1 MRYVCKEEESVW
13 YNQRSGGQQEQRHI
27 PGGEELWHCSVR
39 GGRGDIVRICPTL
52 DSHLRRTFNNTGNE
66 IEDVKKFVGIDYVFV
81 NGFQLLLNRVYD
93 RIGFGQIKEF
103 ERIIKLSGIDMS
115 VESTRHRQNDNDN
128 KDKSSPQP
136 IRLHPNTVPD

>member
-1 MRYVCKEEESVW
+1 M
-13 YNQRSGGQQEQRHI
+13 
-27 PGGEELWHCSVR
+27 
-39 GGRGDIVRICPTL
+39 RICPTL
-52 DSHLRRTFNNTGNE
+52 DSHLWKTFDNNTGNE

-115 VESTRHRQNDNDN
+115 VENIAEIKKGT
-128 KDKSSPQP
+128 
-136 IRLHPNTVPD
+136 LETHPFQILYYEKIIFHG